1 MPYPNTLI
9 FVDLSSDDPAAAGEF
24 YAEVFG
30 WENDPRPLG
39 TFHRMVPGQNF
50 LNPDGSQ
57 SEIGNLHLGIHNS
70 QNVRP
75 HPNPDGVEP
84 RMPSTDGRKPRVFI
98 LVSPD
103 DSADRIMEAAE
114 RLGAEVLWRNH
125 YWSEFN
131 GGEWISGSTQ
141 IVSTLF
147 DVETTSASWRIN
159 RVDGREPCT

>member
-84 RMPSTDGRKPRVFI
+84 RMPRTDGRKPRVFI

-103 DSADRIMEAAE
+103 DSADRIIETAE
-114 RLGAEVLWRNH
+114 RLVA
-125 YWSEFN
+125 
-131 GGEWISGSTQ
+131 
-141 IVSTLF
+141 
-147 DVETTSASWRIN
+147 
-159 RVDGREPCT
+159 